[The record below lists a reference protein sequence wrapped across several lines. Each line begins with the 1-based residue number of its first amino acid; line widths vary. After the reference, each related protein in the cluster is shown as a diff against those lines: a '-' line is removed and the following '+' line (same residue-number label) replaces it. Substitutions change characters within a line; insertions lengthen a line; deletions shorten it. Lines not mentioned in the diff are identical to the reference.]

1 MKTLPLLLSI
11 PREVQ
16 ECIWVA
22 VIVVLLGAAAYLI
35 IKQRRQLRT
44 VATNM
49 QGGTVYAVEGMHCDN
64 CKMRVE
70 NAVRKLQG
78 VQDVVADPKT
88 KMLVVRGE
96 VPEAK
101 IKEVVENLGFFFQG
115 RK

>member
-22 VIVVLLGAAAYLI
+22 VIVVLLVAAVYLI
-35 IKQRRQLRT
+35 LKQRRQSRT
-44 VATNM
+44 ATNM
-49 QGGTVYAVEGMHCDN
+49 QGGTIYAVEGMHCDN
-64 CKMRVE
+64 CKMRIE